1 MAYKQRTSSYFM
13 EEQIIMEGLRHFFV
27 DKLEV
32 RIYPTREEMGMA
44 CAVVA
49 GRILRRL
56 LAEKESVSI
65 IFASAPSQL
74 EMLEGLL
81 IQEGIAW
88 DRVNAFHM
96 DEYVGLPADAPQ
108 SFGNYLKV
116 RFFSKLPFRQV
127 FYMNGNT
134 PDLDSE
140 CERYA
145 TLLREHPADI
155 AFLGIGENG
164 HLAFNDPYI
173 ADFGDPLLVK
183 LNKNLDPICRQQQVT
198 DKLFKSLPD
207 VPDQAITITMTGLM
221 AAKYA
226 YAIVPG
232 ATKQQVVKQCLE
244 GPISTECPGS
254 ILRQHERAQL
264 YLDGASAALLDEKVV
279 LKATE

>member
-1 MAYKQRTSSYFM
+1 
-13 EEQIIMEGLRHFFV
+13 MEGLRQFFV
-27 DKLEV
+27 DKFDV

-44 CAVVA
+44 CAAEA
-49 GRILRRL
+49 GKILRQL
-56 LAEKESVSI
+56 LAENESVSI

-108 SFGNYLKV
+108 NFSNYLKV

-127 FYMNGNT
+127 FYMNGNA
-134 PDLDSE
+134 PDLDGE
-140 CERYA
+140 CQRYA
-145 TLLREHPADI
+145 TLLREHPVDI

-164 HLAFNDPYI
+164 HLAFNDPHI
-173 ADFGDPLLVK
+173 ADFNDPLLVK
-183 LNKNLDPICRQQQVT
+183 LSDQLDTVCRQQQVK
-198 DKLFKSLPD
+198 DKLFKNLAD
-207 VPDQAITITMTGLM
+207 VPHQAITITIPGLM
-221 AAKYA
+221 AAKYV

-244 GPISTECPGS
+244 EPISTECPGS
-254 ILRQHERAQL
+254 ILRQHDRAQL
-264 YLDGASAALLDEKVV
+264 YLDDASAALLDEKVI